1 MKILTLIINALAKPL
16 INQRIDCFPL
26 LGYKNSLIQ
35 ARKKDTEA
43 KTKQEKMKKELEE
56 EERKRQGEQR
66 RQKVNVLCFIIYI
79 H

>member
-1 MKILTLIINALAKPL
+1 M
-16 INQRIDCFPL
+16 
-26 LGYKNSLIQ
+26 LGYKKNSLIQ

-56 EERKRQGEQR
+56 EERKRQEEQR